1 MKLYEAFFLAFL
13 CSLLAGA
20 SLFLGIPFI
29 CGLIMSRGDIS
40 IIDSE
45 LTFIFLAMFMIY
57 AVIQFILSIINL
69 VQSIYFDSQGLLYIQ
84 GRHVLRSFVIAE
96 VVLYLTIFTSLIALI
111 REPEVIPFILGF

>member
-1 MKLYEAFFLAFL
+1 MFTPRWRLSVSWHTIYLWTHYEQ
-13 CSLLAGA
+13 
-20 SLFLGIPFI
+20 
-29 CGLIMSRGDIS
+29 RGYLHNCF
-40 IIDSE
+40 E
-45 LTFIFLAMFMIY
+45 LTFILLAMFMIY